1 MKFYTI
7 SLFPDL
13 IENYVHQSIL
23 GRALKNKIIF
33 VKNFQLRDFTK
44 DKHRRTDGLP
54 YGGGPGMVIW
64 LDPIL
69 NCFEKFLK
77 EISKEKKE
85 KEQIQN
91 IQSIQNILIINFV
104 PSSEKFTNLL
114 AKNFAKKYTHI
125 IFICGR
131 YEGIDFR
138 LNNILKDILKQKKRD
153 LKEQNIKFNFEI
165 IDLSIGDYVLTG
177 GEVAANVLIDSIS
190 RQIKGVLNKDESLE
204 ENRIS
209 SHKIY
214 ARPEIY
220 EKKIGVKVKKYLVP
234 KVLLSGN
241 HAEIEK
247 WKLQQ

>member
-13 IENYVHQSIL
+13 IENHVSKSIL
-23 GRALKNKIIF
+23 GRALKNKLIF
-33 VKNFQLRDFTK
+33 VKNFQLRDFSK
-44 DKHRRTDGLP
+44 DRHKRTDGSP

-77 EISKEKKE
+77 EISKEKNRF
-85 KEQIQN
+85 QN
-91 IQSIQNILIINFV
+91 IQNILIVNFV
-104 PSSEKFTNLL
+104 PSSEKFTNIL
-114 AKNFAKKYTHI
+114 ATNFVKKYTHI

-131 YEGIDFR
+131 YEGIDYR
-138 LNNILKDILKQKKRD
+138 LNNILKDILKEKKRD

-165 IDLSIGDYVLTG
+165 KDLSIGDYVLTG
-177 GEVAANVLIDSIS
+177 GEIAANVLIDSIS

-209 SHKIY
+209 SHKTY
-214 ARPEIY
+214 TRPEIY
-220 EKKIGVKVKKYLVP
+220 EKKIGGKLKKYLVP

-247 WKLQQ
+247 WKLQK